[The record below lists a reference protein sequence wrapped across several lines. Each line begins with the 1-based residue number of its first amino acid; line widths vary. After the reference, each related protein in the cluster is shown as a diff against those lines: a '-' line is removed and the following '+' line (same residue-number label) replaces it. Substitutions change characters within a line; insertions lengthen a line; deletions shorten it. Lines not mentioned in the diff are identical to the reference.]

1 MKLLKAYAYAY
12 TLRKIKHL
20 KIFKRRT
27 KKSMKKFLST
37 LAIAGVATLAL
48 ASCNGGDATTTK
60 SGGSSDKYTGKL
72 TVWCSTSEGVSTLF
86 KAKGEAWLKANG
98 YDGVTLDVTPVSE
111 GDAVGKVL
119 EDLDAAADIYCFAQD
134 QLSRAVTGNA
144 IAKVANAYLDGVKS
158 RNSEGGL
165 ISGTVGDTLY
175 AYPLTND
182 NGYIM
187 MYDKS
192 VFEGVDMTDMTA
204 IIEKCEDAGKN
215 FSFNLGNIWYSAGF
229 FFAQDENGERL
240 CNSSWQTNAE
250 GKFTGMIDTFNSDNG
265 LIAMKGMYELLS
277 SDAFNDK
284 AEASEFNAATKS
296 AVVVVGS
303 WGASVAREILGD
315 NFAATVLPKFTVDGK
330 KYQLGS
336 FSGSKLMGVKPQTD
350 AKKTKVAHA
359 LADYLSGEEVQKA
372 LFKEQGWGGTNKNVQ
387 ALDDYKNDEV
397 LASLSAQANYA
408 ILQGQILGAWWTIGN
423 AIKTNAAETDG
434 SDAALKGVLKTY
446 YDDLTAAFNLQGDAL
461 WVGANTGWNNANA
474 DYLMPAT
481 GDKIYEIE
489 ITFNGEAYKGGRIV
503 KPASWDTLAGWN
515 QVDDASKQYLDMD
528 FEPRDDNFELDE
540 DGNPKKNDDGSNK
553 LKNGDGN
560 LVFAEDGTYVITY
573 NATANTITIVKK

>member
-60 SGGSSDKYTGKL
+60 GGSSDKYTGKL
-72 TVWCSTSEGVSTLF
+72 TVWCSTSDGVSTLF
-86 KAKGEAWLKANG
+86 KAKGDAWLKANG
-98 YDGVTLDVTPVSE
+98 YDGVTLDVTPVGE

-192 VFEGVDMTDMTA
+192 VLEGVDMTDMTA

-215 FSFNLGNIWYSAGF
+215 FSFNLGNIWYSAAF

-240 CNSSWQTNAE
+240 CNSSWQTNSE

-277 SDAFNDK
+277 SDAFNDS
-284 AEASEFNAATKS
+284 AEASEFDAATKS

-303 WGASVAREILGD
+303 WGATAAREILGD

-330 KYQLGS
+330 KYQIGS

-372 LFKEQGWGGTNKNVQ
+372 LFEEQGWGGTNKNVQ
-387 ALDDYKNDEV
+387 ALDAYKNDEV

-408 ILQGQILGAWWTIGN
+408 IPQGQILGAWWTIGN

-434 SDAALKGVLKTY
+434 SDAALKDVLQTY

-489 ITFNGEAYKGGRIV
+489 ITFNGEDYKGGRIV
-503 KPASWDTLAGWN
+503 KPASWDTLAGWA
-515 QVDDASKQYLDMD
+515 QVDDASKQYLNADMD
-528 FEPRDDNFELDE
+528 PANTDAE
-540 DGNPKKNDDGSNK
+540 GKSV
-553 LKNGDGN
+553 NGDGN

>member
-60 SGGSSDKYTGKL
+60 GGGSSDKYTGKL

-86 KAKGEAWLKANG
+86 KTKGEAWLKANG

-158 RNSEGGL
+158 RNTTGGL

-229 FFAQDENGERL
+229 FFAQDEAGKRL
-240 CNSSWQTNAE
+240 CTSEWTTDDE
-250 GKFTGMIDTFNSDNG
+250 GKFTGCVDTFDSDNG

-372 LFKEQGWGGTNKNVQ
+372 LFEEQGWGGTNKNVQ
-387 ALDDYKNDEV
+387 ALDAYKNDEV
-397 LASLSAQANYA
+397 LASLSTQANYA
-408 ILQGQILGAWWTIGN
+408 IPQGQILGAWWTIGN
-423 AIKTNAAETDG
+423 AIKTNAEATDG
-434 SDAALKGVLKTY
+434 SDAALKGVLDTY
-446 YDDLTAAFNLQGDAL
+446 WNDLSAAFEDAKKAYENPNFGKL
-461 WVGANTGWNNANA
+461 TWCGSNSGWNTASA
-474 DYLMPAT
+474 DFLLTDTDGVYT
-481 GDKIYEIE
+481 
-489 ITFNGEAYKGGRIV
+489 ITLVFEESDTMKKGRFIKNG
-503 KPASWDTLAGWN
+503 SNWDTVAN
-515 QVDDASKQYLDMD
+515 FTNVDSESADLV
-528 FEPRDDNFELDE
+528 E
-540 DGNPKKNDDGSNK
+540 DGDDH
-553 LKNGDGN
+553 N
-560 LVFAEDGTYVITY
+560 LVFKEAGTYNI
-573 NATANTITIVKK
+573 TITITDGTPSIHIVKAE